1 MISAIGLCIKSL
13 KKEPYSGSC
22 HGMRFF
28 LSADKET
35 MHVWIYPEPWCF
47 EQTPDEVKT
56 QKDFP
61 FTQEGLDEALLWLEE
76 MFDSRRSFW
85 EQKEKDKMKIFLGS

>member
-35 MHVWIYPEPWCF
+35 LHVWIYPEPWCF
-47 EQTPDEVKT
+47 EQTPDEDKT
-56 QKDFP
+56 
-61 FTQEGLDEALLWLEE
+61 
-76 MFDSRRSFW
+76 
-85 EQKEKDKMKIFLGS
+85 